1 MIEMMNRTT
10 ELRVGTHDGEFHAD
24 EVLAIASL
32 KMAAAKA
39 GPLIVPEIEVV
50 RTRDPEVLETCDV
63 LVDVGSEYDPARNL
77 FDHHQEGGAGERSNK
92 IPFAS
97 LGLVWKEVGPTVCD
111 DSQDCAD
118 FVDEHFIQLID
129 AYDNHFPLF
138 KKGDV
143 PHVADLLPGV
153 SIVNNNF
160 LPGMTEEEKF
170 NEALKDARK
179 LLLGNVARA
188 ATIHEG
194 TPEIRE
200 ALENA
205 PQPEIVL
212 LPTIEGV
219 QWQATLPDI
228 SEEALLVV
236 QPDTEGTRWA
246 VRTVPKDANSTDM
259 RILLPKAWRGIE
271 NSEEIKRV
279 TEGIDNVTFIHPKG
293 FFAATTTQDSAME
306 LADRTVELA
315 QAA

>member
-32 KMAAAKA
+32 KIAASKSE
-39 GPLIVPEIEVV
+39 GLIIPEIEVV

-92 IPFAS
+92 IPYAS
-97 LGLVWKEVGPTVCD
+97 LGLIWKEVGPTVCD
-111 DSQDCAD
+111 GSQDCAD
-118 FVDEHFIQLID
+118 FVDGHLIQLID

-138 KKGDV
+138 EKGDI
-143 PHVADLLPGV
+143 PHVGDLLPGV
-153 SIVNNNF
+153 SITNNNF

-170 NEALKDARK
+170 NEALRDGRK
-179 LLLGNVARA
+179 LILGHASRAVAM
-188 ATIHEG
+188 HEG

-219 QWQATLPDI
+219 RWQATLPDI

-236 QPDTEGTRWA
+236 QPDSGGTRWA
-246 VRTVPKDANSTDM
+246 VRTVPKDPNSTDM